1 MVGWRCQAI
10 RHRSI
15 SHSTFSLLGWEK
27 HKSVI
32 TLNFDEGDEEKE
44 EEEQEVEE
52 VVNGVG
58 ETEEG
63 VIMGRDGGVWTSDGG
78 SDSCAPSFATYS
90 SGAFYSSSEANNES
104 LVLSGFYNN
113 DSGTYYCDSDSG
125 VSSMYESIQR
135 GGNQTDASSGTTSLI
150 RQLSY
155 LTFGETSL
163 FQEAASLTV
172 STHNTWIPPFR
183 FLSQC
188 KMFKLT

>member
-1 MVGWRCQAI
+1 MLVGWRCQAI

-32 TLNFDEGDEEKE
+32 TLNFDEGDEEKG

-150 RQLSY
+150 
-155 LTFGETSL
+155 
-163 FQEAASLTV
+163 
-172 STHNTWIPPFR
+172 
-183 FLSQC
+183 
-188 KMFKLT
+188 

>member
-1 MVGWRCQAI
+1 MLVGWRCQAI

-44 EEEQEVEE
+44 EEEEEQQEVEE

-104 LVLSGFYNN
+104 LVLNGFYNN

-150 RQLSY
+150 
-155 LTFGETSL
+155 
-163 FQEAASLTV
+163 
-172 STHNTWIPPFR
+172 
-183 FLSQC
+183 
-188 KMFKLT
+188 

>member
-32 TLNFDEGDEEKE
+32 TLNFDEGDEEKGE
-44 EEEQEVEE
+44 EEQEEQEVEE

-58 ETEEG
+58 EKEEG
-63 VIMGRDGGVWTSDGG
+63 VIMRDGGVWTSDGA
-78 SDSCAPSFATYS
+78 SDSAPSFATYS

-150 RQLSY
+150 RRLRF

-163 FQEAASLTV
+163 FSGGSIIDCLDTQHLDPTLQVFV
-172 STHNTWIPPFR
+172 S
-183 FLSQC
+183 
-188 KMFKLT
+188 M